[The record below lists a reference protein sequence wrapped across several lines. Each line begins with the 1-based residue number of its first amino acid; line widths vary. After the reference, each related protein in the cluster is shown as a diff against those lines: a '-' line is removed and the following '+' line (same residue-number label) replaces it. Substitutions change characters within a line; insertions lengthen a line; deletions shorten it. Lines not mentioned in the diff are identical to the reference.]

1 MILNDIQKRLFLFL
15 GICIPVRLIAMFIAL
30 YIHKKYLP
38 ILGVPYLIAGIGI
51 IYIYI
56 TGARQNGAETMGQ
69 PIWWNGLRPA
79 HGLIYLVFAISAF
92 LKYKDSW
99 MILLIDVLL
108 GLTAF
113 WTYHISVGNIRNILG

>member
-1 MILNDIQKRLFLFL
+1 MILNDIQKRFLLFL

-30 YIHKKYLP
+30 YIPNKYLP
-38 ILGVPYLIAGIGI
+38 IIGFPYLLAGIGI

-56 TGARQNGAETMGQ
+56 TGSRQNGAETMGQ

-92 LKYKDSW
+92 ARYKDSW

-113 WTYHISVGNIRNILG
+113 WTYHITVGSLKQIFR